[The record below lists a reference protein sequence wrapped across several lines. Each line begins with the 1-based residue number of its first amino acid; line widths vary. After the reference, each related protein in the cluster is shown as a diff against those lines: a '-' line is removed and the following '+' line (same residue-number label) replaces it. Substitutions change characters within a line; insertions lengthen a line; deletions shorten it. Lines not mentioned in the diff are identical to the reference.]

1 MDRSC
6 SLNTLHAGAPST
18 SVTEINARQSL
29 VAFFNARPFLRQDL
43 AQCLLDS
50 EDTSR
55 IVQKLLLGRGSFPDL
70 TAICSTIDTWKAI
83 KDRILMEKQV
93 VEGREEGPVD
103 ETEWTSIHALMDRMA
118 NLEWLANRIRSSLVL
133 REGNLPEGAAF
144 QEDLSPG
151 SVVPA
156 AVRDYKNPLGLTE
169 WTIKPE

>member
-1 MDRSC
+1 
-6 SLNTLHAGAPST
+6 
-18 SVTEINARQSL
+18 
-29 VAFFNARPFLRQDL
+29 
-43 AQCLLDS
+43 
-50 EDTSR
+50 
-55 IVQKLLLGRGSFPDL
+55 
-70 TAICSTIDTWKAI
+70 
-83 KDRILMEKQV
+83 MEKQV
-93 VEGREEGPVD
+93 VEGREEGRVD